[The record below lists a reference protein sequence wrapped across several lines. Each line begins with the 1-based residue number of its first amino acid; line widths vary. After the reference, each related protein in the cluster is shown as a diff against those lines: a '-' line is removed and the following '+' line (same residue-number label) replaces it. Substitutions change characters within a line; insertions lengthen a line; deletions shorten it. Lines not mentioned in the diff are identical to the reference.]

1 MEQPLRVLI
10 VEDFEPDA
18 FLIEQELRRG
28 GCQVVCQRVETGPE
42 MLLELNR
49 HPWDVIICDYKLP
62 GFGALAAMK
71 LLKELELDIPF
82 LIVSGVIGE
91 ETAVAIMKA
100 GAHDYVMKNNLTR
113 LVPAVAREIRDAGER
128 LERRKAEEQ
137 LRENEARFRLLF
149 EDSPISLWEKDYSR
163 INFYLDDLR
172 QSGIA
177 DFVRYFQEHPEAV
190 SECLQRIRVISVNK
204 ATLKMFKAEDQSVL
218 QANFEQ
224 TFTPDSLQSF
234 GRELAALSSGE
245 TTIAIEGERRSLAG
259 ETFFVA
265 RRLQVMPGFEESL
278 GKVGVSLIDLTERKR
293 AQEAVQKAL
302 ARAEDALAKID
313 AIFRSV
319 ASALLVVDME
329 GSVILMN
336 HTAEQTLGVTLQS
349 SLNQPVDQVIK
360 KELLTNHIEKFL
372 KGKKTEDMIEL
383 EMFDC
388 FFGEMRTLQISS
400 SLARTRDG
408 TSTGVVITFFD
419 ITSKREMDRAK
430 SEFIMTAAHE
440 LRTPLTTIMGYT
452 ELLLSENQFD
462 QEQNRTFLSYI
473 MEKAEILQRIVDDL
487 LQLGHIEFGRTVV
500 LKRTRC
506 HLDEV
511 INRYVDHYRREHRI
525 HQFKTDLPEKPIFV
539 YMDSDRIGQVLDN
552 LLSNSVKYSP
562 AGGLISS
569 SAEIRDDLCIVKIQ
583 DEGIGMSQAQKA
595 RAFEK
600 FYRGNISDTAVGG
613 LGLGLTIT
621 KNIVEAHGGRIW
633 IESEPG
639 RGTSV
644 SFSLPLHSGET
655 GEDNQSG

>member
-1 MEQPLRVLI
+1 MEQNLHVLI
-10 VEDFEPDA
+10 IEDFEPDA
-18 FLIEQELRRG
+18 LLIEQELRRG
-28 GCQVVCQRVETGPE
+28 GYQVIYRRVESAE
-42 MLLELNR
+42 QMRRELELY
-49 HPWDVIICDYKLP
+49 HWDVIICDYKLP

-71 LLKELELDIPF
+71 MIREQGLDIPF

-100 GAHDYVMKNNLTR
+100 GAHDYVMKNNLPR
-113 LVPAVAREIRDAGER
+113 LVPAIAREIREAGER
-128 LERRKAEEQ
+128 RERRKAEEH

-149 EDSPISLWEKDYSR
+149 EDSPISLWEKDYSP
-163 INFYLDDLR
+163 IKSYLDELR

-177 DFVRYFQEHPEAV
+177 DFDRYFQEHPEAV
-190 SECLQRIRVISVNK
+190 SECLRMIKVLSVNK
-204 ATLKMFKAEDQSVL
+204 ATLKMFRAEDQSTL
-218 QANFEQ
+218 QANHTQ
-224 TFTPDSLQSF
+224 TFTPDSLQAF
-234 GRELAALSSGE
+234 GRELAALSRGE
-245 TTIAIEGERRSLAG
+245 TTIANEGERKSLAG
-259 ETFFVA
+259 EIFFVD

-293 AQEAVQKAL
+293 DQEAVQKAL
-302 ARAEDALAKID
+302 ARAEDARAKID

-319 ASALLVVDME
+319 AGALLVVDME

-336 HTAEQTLGVTLQS
+336 HTAEQTLGITLQS
-349 SLNQPVDQVIK
+349 ALNQPVGQVIGQ
-360 KELLTNHIEKFL
+360 ELLTNHIEKFL
-372 KGKKTEDMIEL
+372 KGKETENVIEL

-408 TSTGVVITFFD
+408 IKTGVVITFFD

-452 ELLLSENQFD
+452 ELLLSDNHFD
-462 QEQNRTFLSYI
+462 QEQNRIFLSYI
-473 MEKAEILQRIVDDL
+473 MEKAEILSRIVDDL

-506 HLDEV
+506 HLDEI
-511 INRYVDHYRREHRI
+511 INRYVDHYRREHLI
-525 HQFKTDLPEKPIFV
+525 HQFKTDLPEKPISV

-562 AGGLISS
+562 GGGLISS
-569 SAEIRDDLCIVKIQ
+569 SAEVRDDLCIVKIR

-613 LGLGLTIT
+613 LGLGLTIS

-639 RGTSV
+639 AGTTIL
-644 SFSLPLHSGET
+644 FSLPLHSGEI
-655 GEDNQSG
+655 GSDN

>member
-163 INFYLDDLR
+163 INSYLDDLR

-245 TTIAIEGERRSLAG
+245 TTIALEGERRSLAG

-452 ELLLSENQFD
+452 ELLLSETQFD

-639 RGTSV
+639 RGTSI

-655 GEDNQSG
+655 GSDK

>member
-1 MEQPLRVLI
+1 
-10 VEDFEPDA
+10 
-18 FLIEQELRRG
+18 
-28 GCQVVCQRVETGPE
+28 
-42 MLLELNR
+42 
-49 HPWDVIICDYKLP
+49 
-62 GFGALAAMK
+62 
-71 LLKELELDIPF
+71 
-82 LIVSGVIGE
+82 
-91 ETAVAIMKA
+91 
-100 GAHDYVMKNNLTR
+100 
-113 LVPAVAREIRDAGER
+113 
-128 LERRKAEEQ
+128 
-137 LRENEARFRLLF
+137 
-149 EDSPISLWEKDYSR
+149 
-163 INFYLDDLR
+163 
-172 QSGIA
+172 
-177 DFVRYFQEHPEAV
+177 
-190 SECLQRIRVISVNK
+190 
-204 ATLKMFKAEDQSVL
+204 
-218 QANFEQ
+218 
-224 TFTPDSLQSF
+224 
-234 GRELAALSSGE
+234 
-245 TTIAIEGERRSLAG
+245 
-259 ETFFVA
+259 
-265 RRLQVMPGFEESL
+265 
-278 GKVGVSLIDLTERKR
+278 
-293 AQEAVQKAL
+293 
-302 ARAEDALAKID
+302 
-313 AIFRSV
+313 
-319 ASALLVVDME
+319 
-329 GSVILMN
+329 
-336 HTAEQTLGVTLQS
+336 
-349 SLNQPVDQVIK
+349 VDQVIK

-639 RGTSV
+639 RGTSI

-655 GEDNQSG
+655 GSDK

>member
-163 INFYLDDLR
+163 INSYLDDLR

-245 TTIAIEGERRSLAG
+245 TTIALEGERRSLAG

-639 RGTSV
+639 RGTSI

-655 GEDNQSG
+655 GSDK

>member
-245 TTIAIEGERRSLAG
+245 TTIALEGERRSLAG

-655 GEDNQSG
+655 GSDK